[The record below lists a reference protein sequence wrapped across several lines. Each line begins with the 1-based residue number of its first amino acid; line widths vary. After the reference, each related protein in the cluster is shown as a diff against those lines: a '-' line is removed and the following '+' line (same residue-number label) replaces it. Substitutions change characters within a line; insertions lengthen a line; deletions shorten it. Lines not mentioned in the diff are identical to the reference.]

1 MYIVYDPTLVM
12 LSILVAI
19 LGSLTGV
26 AVTFGYGGARVVLS
40 PQALVR
46 GAVIIGGSIW
56 SMHFIAMLA
65 VKFPVAITYNS
76 TQTLM
81 SLCLAVLFTGVG
93 LSLASAKA
101 LGPLKIPVAAVLM
114 GSGIGAMHYLGM
126 NAVTGCGITYD
137 FNWVAVS
144 LAVAVGASGSRAL
157 VCVPEARSN
166 RNAFWRSGSRPGD
179 CWDAL
184 YGNVCNELLSDY
196 RCVRNR
202 QPGAFSSK
210 YCVLGCSGNPG
221 YLWLLLIPVFVDVD
235 PRGSVSF
242 GEGRGRISW

>member
-46 GAVIIGGSIW
+46 GSVIIGGSIW

-76 TQTLM
+76 TQTLL

-126 NAVTGCGITYD
+126 NAVTGCGIAYD

-144 LAVAVGASGSRAL
+144 LAVAVGASGVAL
-157 VCVPEARSN
+157 WF
-166 RNAFWRSGSRPGD
+166 AFRKRGAIETLFGGVVLGLAIAGMHYTAMYATSFYRITVTFEI
-179 CWDAL
+179 
-184 YGNVCNELLSDY
+184 GNPVLSQA
-196 RCVRNR
+196 NI
-202 QPGAFSSK
+202 AFSVAAATLVI
-210 YCVLGCSGNPG
+210 CG
-221 YLWLLLIPVFVDVD
+221 YYLYLFSSMLTQ
-235 PRGSVSF
+235 
-242 GEGRGRISW
+242 EEA

>member
-65 VKFPVAITYNS
+65 VKFPVAISYNS
-76 TQTLM
+76 TETLL
-81 SLCLAVLFTGVG
+81 SLCLAILFTGVG
-93 LSLASAKA
+93 LSLASAKS
-101 LGPLKIPVAAVLM
+101 LGLLKIPVAAVLM

-126 NAVTGCGITYD
+126 NAVTGCGIAYN
-137 FNWVAVS
+137 FNWVAAS
-144 LAVAVGASGSRAL
+144 LGFVIRRVRGRAL
-157 VCVPEARSN
+157 VCIPEARSN
-166 RNAFWRSGSRPGD
+166 RNASWRSGSRPGN

-184 YGNVCNELLSDY
+184 YSNVCNELLPDY
-196 RCVRNR
+196 RYVRNR
-202 QPGAFSSK
+202 QPGTFPGK
-210 YCVLGCSGNPG
+210 CCILGRWAT
-221 YLWLLLIPVFVDVD
+221 LVIRWLLYTCF
-235 PRGSVSF
+235 R
-242 GEGRGRISW
+242 RC

>member
-1 MYIVYDPTLVM
+1 MNIVYDPTLVM

-65 VKFPVAITYNS
+65 VKFPVAINYNS
-76 TQTLM
+76 TQTLL
-81 SLCLAVLFTGVG
+81 SLCIAVLFTGVG
-93 LSLASAKA
+93 LSLASARA

-126 NAVTGCGITYD
+126 SAVSGCGITYD
-137 FNWVAVS
+137 YNWVAVS
-144 LAVAVGASGSRAL
+144 LAVAVGASGVAL
-157 VCVPEARSN
+157 WF
-166 RNAFWRSGSRPGD
+166 AFRKRGAIETLLGGVVLGLAIAGMHYTAMYATSFYPITITFDIGNPVLSQATL
-179 CWDAL
+179 AL
-184 YGNVCNELLSDY
+184 SVAAATLVICGYYLFL
-196 RCVRNR
+196 
-202 QPGAFSSK
+202 FSSM
-210 YCVLGCSGNPG
+210 LTQ
-221 YLWLLLIPVFVDVD
+221 
-235 PRGSVSF
+235 
-242 GEGRGRISW
+242 EEA